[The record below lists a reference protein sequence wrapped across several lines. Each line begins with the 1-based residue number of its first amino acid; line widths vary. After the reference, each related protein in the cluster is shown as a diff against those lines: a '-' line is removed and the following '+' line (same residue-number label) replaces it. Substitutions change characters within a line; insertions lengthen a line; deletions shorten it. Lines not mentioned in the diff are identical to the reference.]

1 MLPVLKYES
10 PAFKNTTSHKD
21 DSITKTQL
29 SVNTLFQPS
38 VFDGQSSPNF
48 IKKNLYYNKRASMI
62 NDRSIHGLYS
72 VISNKGEG

>member
-10 PAFKNTTSHKD
+10 PAFKNISSHKD

-48 IKKNLYYNKRASMI
+48 IKKNLY
-62 NDRSIHGLYS
+62 
-72 VISNKGEG
+72 